1 MPHALTIRL
10 TKPARGSRCVKGVV
24 NNDEGADLVRRRRR
38 IAVVVVALTVVA
50 VVAAVALIAGS
61 RDDRGDTVQ
70 VRSSAPTSVVAP
82 STEPSEP
89 PATAVASSS
98 TTTAAAGTAGTGSP
112 PGAAP
117 TTSGPAW
124 EVSRTSGLANLDPVT
139 IHATGM
145 PQAGY
150 AVGQCPPGA
159 SPPDFKGCQL
169 TGDPSVAYPVNG
181 EFTSTVRVERWM
193 LDGTVDCGRAP
204 GTCVVGFMNTNSGS
218 GFAPVSFPIS
228 FDPTRRP
235 QITVTPDDALADG
248 QSVVV
253 SGVGVGEGAV
263 QIEQCLLPAW
273 ASCTSLAVQSRAD
286 GTFST
291 PMTVR
296 RTLTWGGHGAGS
308 GTCGVGGTCVVHV
321 WITPKGWNSLLWLN
335 PDQPVVLNFAPVP
348 ATTTSTTTTIAPTTT
363 STTTVP

>member
-1 MPHALTIRL
+1 
-10 TKPARGSRCVKGVV
+10 VKGVV
-24 NNDEGADLVRRRRR
+24 NRDDGADLVRRRRV
-38 IAVVVVALTVVA
+38 AVVVVGLTVAAVVVA
-50 VVAAVALIAGS
+50 VALVAGN
-61 RDDRGDTVQ
+61 RHDRGDSVQ
-70 VRSSAPTSVVAP
+70 VRSPATTSVVDP
-82 STEPSEP
+82 GTETSEP
-89 PATAVASSS
+89 PATDVASSS
-98 TTTAAAGTAGTGSP
+98 TSTPTGATSDTTAP
-112 PGAAP
+112 PAAAP
-117 TTSGPAW
+117 TKPGPAW
-124 EVSRTSGLANLDPVT
+124 EVSRTSGLASLDPVT

-159 SPPDFKGCQL
+159 GPPDFRGCQL

-181 EFTSTVRVERWM
+181 EFTSTVLVERWM

-204 GTCVVGFMNTNSGS
+204 GTCVVGFMNLNPGAH
-218 GFAPVSFPIS
+218 FAPVAFPIS
-228 FDPTRRP
+228 FDPARRP

-253 SGVGVGEGAV
+253 SGVGVGEGTV
-263 QIEQCLLPAW
+263 EIEECLLPAW
-273 ASCTSLAVQSRAD
+273 ASCTSLEAQSRAD

-291 PMTVR
+291 SMIVH

-348 ATTTSTTTTIAPTTT
+348 TTTSTTT
-363 STTTVP
+363 STTLP